1 MREPLRRSAAAAGLA
16 AVLAGC
22 AALPGQTIV
31 TRERQVSTYS
41 PQVVNYTAGKG
52 GLYVEVVP
60 GRLAGDPQRFE
71 RRTLA
76 ALRRSRVGNLV
87 ALTPDPAVGEAT
99 STRLVVL
106 FDPGA
111 VEAYDVC
118 AGAREQ
124 SAAGTPGRVMMT
136 FCQGQKPI
144 TTVRARNTA
153 VRAADGAAFSD
164 MLQAASAALFPPK
177 RLDRGDGAD
186 FGT

>member
-1 MREPLRRSAAAAGLA
+1 MTGKLWRCAAATGVA
-16 AVLAGC
+16 ALLAGC
-22 AALPGQTIV
+22 AALPGQTVI
-31 TRERQVSTYS
+31 THERQASTYS
-41 PQVVNYTAGKG
+41 PQIVNYTASRG

-60 GRLAGDPQRFE
+60 GRLARAPQRFE
-71 RRTLA
+71 QQTLA

-124 SAAGTPGRVMMT
+124 SRDGAPGHVMMT
-136 FCQGQKPI
+136 FCQGQKPM
-144 TTVRARNTA
+144 TSVRARNAA
-153 VRAADGAAFSD
+153 VSAARSPEFTE

-186 FGT
+186 FDT